1 MGRSSKKN
9 KGGTKRARKK
19 SMNTIK
25 DTLFNKNISVIK
37 THGEPILVVDGLIES
52 GRILTHIWKTGI
64 DYHLPKNFKPKSIL
78 FLGLGGGSNV
88 IYAHQK
94 FPDAKLTA
102 IEIDPQMVEIANNF
116 YELNKKVPKLEI
128 VIADALDFINKL
140 ALDDPRST
148 IYDLVLV
155 DCFVGKYIPKKL
167 EDLDFIDG
175 VKSHSKYT
183 LINRIWFNEHH
194 FDTIFFMKSL
204 STRHIFSKVHT
215 STNVILS
222 LL

>member
-1 MGRSSKKN
+1 
-9 KGGTKRARKK
+9 
-19 SMNTIK
+19 MNTIK
-25 DTLFNKNISVIK
+25 DPRFNKNISVIK

-64 DYHLPKNFKPKSIL
+64 DYHLPKGFSPKSIL

-94 FPDAKLTA
+94 FPNAKLTA
-102 IEIDPQMVEIANNF
+102 VEIDPQMVGIANK
-116 YELNKKVPKLEI
+116 YYKLDKKVPGLEI
-128 VIADALDFINKL
+128 IIADALDYVN
-140 ALDDPRST
+140 ALT
-148 IYDLVLV
+148 TEHFALILV
-155 DCFVGKYIPKKL
+155 DCFEGKYIPKKL

-183 LINRIWFNEHH
+183 LINRIWYNEHH

-204 STRHIFSKVHT
+204 STRYVYSKVHT